1 MADQTKK
8 TKAFEEILNSEGNM
22 KLKQIIKEE
31 HDITCTYENWEV
43 LEEYDSVSTLK
54 AVLMDNTA
62 TNTGYKSGLVVNL
75 EKLLG
80 RKLQTIG
87 CLLHWNELPMRAVFK
102 SIYGESTGLTTF
114 SGTIGKLC
122 AIDQHDKPLV
132 KCKPIETCMIELPP
146 EVVQDLSTDQRMV
159 YEYTLGIREG
169 KINPVYVSRKCGPLN
184 HLPSGWSW
192 YIQNPPNLVW
202 SL

>member
-1 MADQTKK
+1 
-8 TKAFEEILNSEGNM
+8 M

-31 HDITCTYENWEV
+31 HDITCTYENCEDNGV
-43 LEEYDSVSTLK
+43 YLTHKTISSAGSTGELQHKKLLSEEYDSVSTLK

-102 SIYGESTGLTTF
+102 SIDGESTGPTTF

-132 KCKPIETCMIELPP
+132 KFKPIE
-146 EVVQDLSTDQRMV
+146 
-159 YEYTLGIREG
+159 
-169 KINPVYVSRKCGPLN
+169 
-184 HLPSGWSW
+184 HA
-192 YIQNPPNLVW
+192 
-202 SL
+202 